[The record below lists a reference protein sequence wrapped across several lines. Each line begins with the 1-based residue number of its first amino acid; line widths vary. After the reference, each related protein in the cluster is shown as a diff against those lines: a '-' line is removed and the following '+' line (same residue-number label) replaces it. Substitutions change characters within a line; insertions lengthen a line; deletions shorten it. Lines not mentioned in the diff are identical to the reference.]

1 MAQKFIDEI
10 VVINQINDKNCSTK
24 CQTALQRSENV
35 SQQIL
40 NQTQDVELLHL
51 QLHNLSV
58 SKHIDFS
65 KAPDMRIIAANVESN
80 LKDLASSRV
89 ELKNRGELLLKI
101 FKFEPKNIGNIGAKK
116 LWNKIKI
123 CGKDLINEIKLMDK
137 MQNDYLNKLIELQ
150 SIIAKCNRKRDM
162 KKLAIAM
169 EKLNLSK
176 HTFDEQLSKLSEKAL
191 CSLDEAINSVLGTEA
206 AKELTNN
213 VTRDQNRYL
222 QCKNKLDVLQSS
234 ITYINKEIEDS
245 KQLHEYFHQDLSEIK
260 TALRRIQC
268 QIQNITITPVRYQ
281 FYSKCNECVK
291 CVKCNDIVYAFEYD
305 DIVEYDDLV
314 YALENGKVIHNS
326 CFNCCECGE
335 LISEND
341 DNCVYIAAD
350 GVQMYCGEA
359 CLGVVKVILKRQL
372 NDSKQRKSEIK
383 QDIKRNKKINVGLKR
398 EINRLDQNVAS
409 QKQMLEQATYKL
421 QKNMRKL
428 DDVVKQTGVK
438 AEDLVYFVSNVSA
451 ILPSILNS
459 RDKLNCLSSNM
470 HATKKMIDRSFR
482 DGGKIRVDDYIS
494 NSQEFKHSLTKFIE
508 PMKDNGI
515 IYMSQLQC
523 D

>member
-40 NQTQDVELLHL
+40 NQIQDVELLHL
-51 QLHNLSV
+51 QLHNLFV
-58 SKHIDFS
+58 YH
-65 KAPDMRIIAANVESN
+65 
-80 LKDLASSRV
+80 
-89 ELKNRGELLLKI
+89 
-101 FKFEPKNIGNIGAKK
+101 
-116 LWNKIKI
+116 
-123 CGKDLINEIKLMDK
+123 
-137 MQNDYLNKLIELQ
+137 
-150 SIIAKCNRKRDM
+150 
-162 KKLAIAM
+162 
-169 EKLNLSK
+169 
-176 HTFDEQLSKLSEKAL
+176 
-191 CSLDEAINSVLGTEA
+191 
-206 AKELTNN
+206 
-213 VTRDQNRYL
+213 
-222 QCKNKLDVLQSS
+222 
-234 ITYINKEIEDS
+234 NKEIELIEES
-245 KQLHEYFHQDLSEIK
+245 KQLNEYFHQELSEIK

-281 FYSKCNECVK
+281 FYSGSNECVK
-291 CVKCNDIVYAFEYD
+291 CVKCNHI
-305 DIVEYDDLV
+305 V
-314 YALENGKVIHNS
+314 YALEYDVIFQLDYAKVIHDS